1 MNNDREDNETI
12 SYLEG
17 QLSILGTAIVLLA
30 RGLLSEEDF
39 TEFRSQLEELAV
51 GAAETTSVLRQQTG
65 RRAHDTDQFFL
76 LGISE
81 RTDSLL
87 HMLASLKTE

>member
-1 MNNDREDNETI
+1 MNHDKDEENV

-17 QLSILGTAIVLLA
+17 QLSILGTAIALLA
-30 RGLLSEEDF
+30 RNLLSEEEF

-51 GAAETTSVLRQQTG
+51 GAAEATSPLRQQTG
-65 RRAHDTDQFFL
+65 GRPHETDHFFL

-81 RTDSLL
+81 RTESLL